1 MLKDRRVLHE
11 IDLIASDL
19 DRSGYPDLAERVDAL
34 GHDYVGGE
42 ITARRLRAGLEQ
54 MRDTVESD
62 GLRTRGRRLLS
73 KPLPKKEE
81 EEEKE
86 ELEAR
91 NRRARARRSL
101 SSRFPHRESRLT
113 LRERLAAKKKKDEE
127 REARFRMFRQSR
139 LRRQQAKKEEE
150 EEEEK
155 KKKSFR
161 NRRLLSRPSLS
172 ARELRSERL
181 SRIDRRDVR
190 PSRFAER
197 ERPSRFAR
205 SERTQ
210 LGLRRESRLRRFS
223 HLRPRTSR

>member
-34 GHDYVGGE
+34 GHDYVGGK

-155 KKKSFR
+155 KRKSFR
-161 NRRLLSRPSLS
+161 NRRPLSRPSLS

-223 HLRPRTSR
+223 HLRTRTSR